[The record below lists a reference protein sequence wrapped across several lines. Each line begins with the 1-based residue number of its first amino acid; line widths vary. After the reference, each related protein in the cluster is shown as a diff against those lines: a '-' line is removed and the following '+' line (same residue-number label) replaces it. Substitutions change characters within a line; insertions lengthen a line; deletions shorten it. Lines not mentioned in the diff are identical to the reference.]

1 MKTIELL
8 TVNPGVDELL
18 ALARK
23 ESGLRLTR
31 SGQSIAEIIPMI
43 EQPRKRIAPLHPG
56 AWQVREDF
64 DQPLPLAIQRFNAF
78 SFQLIRFPEGFNRRR
93 GEPAEAPRSHR

>member
-8 TVNPGVDELL
+8 AVNPGVDELL
-18 ALARK
+18 ALAQK

-31 SGQSIAEIIPMI
+31 SGQSIAEIIPLVA
-43 EQPRKRIAPLHPG
+43 QPAKRISPLHPD

-64 DQPLPLAIQRFNAF
+64 DQPLP
-78 SFQLIRFPEGFNRRR
+78 EGFWL
-93 GEPAEAPRSHR
+93 GKE

>member
-8 TVNPGVDELL
+8 AP
-18 ALARK
+18 ARK

-64 DQPLPLAIQRFNAF
+64 DQPLP
-78 SFQLIRFPEGFNRRR
+78 EGFWM
-93 GEPAEAPRSHR
+93 GKE

>member
-8 TVNPGVDELL
+8 AVNPSVEELL
-18 ALARK
+18 NLARK
-23 ESGLRLTR
+23 QSGLRLTR
-31 SGQSIAEIIPMI
+31 SGQSRAGIIPMI

-64 DQPLPLAIQRFNAF
+64 DQPLP
-78 SFQLIRFPEGFNRRR
+78 EGFWL
-93 GEPAEAPRSHR
+93 GKE

>member
-8 TVNPGVDELL
+8 AVNPGVDELL
-18 ALARK
+18 ALAQK

-31 SGQSIAEIIPMI
+31 SGQSIAEIIPLMA
-43 EQPRKRIAPLHPG
+43 QPRKRIAPLHPG

-64 DQPLPLAIQRFNAF
+64 DQPLP
-78 SFQLIRFPEGFNRRR
+78 EGFWL
-93 GEPAEAPRSHR
+93 GKE

>member
-8 TVNPGVDELL
+8 AVNPGVDELL
-18 ALARK
+18 DLARK

-31 SGQSIAEIIPMI
+31 SGQSIAEIIPLMA
-43 EQPRKRIAPLHPG
+43 QPRKRTAPLHPG

-64 DQPLPLAIQRFNAF
+64 DQPLP
-78 SFQLIRFPEGFNRRR
+78 EGFWL
-93 GEPAEAPRSHR
+93 GKE

>member
-18 ALARK
+18 ALAQK

-31 SGQSIAEIIPMI
+31 SGQSIAEIIPLMA
-43 EQPRKRIAPLHPG
+43 QPRKRTAPLHPD
-56 AWQVREDF
+56 AWQAREDF
-64 DQPLPLAIQRFNAF
+64 DQPLP
-78 SFQLIRFPEGFNRRR
+78 EGFWL
-93 GEPAEAPRSHR
+93 GKE